1 MNITGESY
9 IMLTSSS
16 KVCLLSSKLV
26 ISEDGVS
33 EVEKAGGSQSGGS
46 EGTRSLGSA
55 SCTHGA
61 PVSLEEGEVILW
73 RAVLLGEEGERISSV
88 TLHFISVD

>member
-16 KVCLLSSKLV
+16 KVCLLSSTLV

-46 EGTRSLGSA
+46 EGTRSSGSA

-61 PVSLEEGEVILW
+61 PLSLEGGEAVA
-73 RAVLLGEEGERISSV
+73 RCAVLLGEEGERISSV
-88 TLHFISVD
+88 SLRFIYFN

>member
-16 KVCLLSSKLV
+16 KVCLLSSTLA

-46 EGTRSLGSA
+46 EGTRSSGSA

-88 TLHFISVD
+88 TLHFISVY